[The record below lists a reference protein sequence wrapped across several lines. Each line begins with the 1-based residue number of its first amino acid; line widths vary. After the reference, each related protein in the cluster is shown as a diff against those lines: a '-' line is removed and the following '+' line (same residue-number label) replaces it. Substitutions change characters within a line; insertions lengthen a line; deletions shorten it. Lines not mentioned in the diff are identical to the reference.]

1 MANYDCWTCGHTTYR
16 LKETTNRLANGLWQ
30 LPKAEDIFR
39 DYQFSSDHTIR
50 LPERET
56 T

>member
-16 LKETTNRLANGLWQ
+16 LKETTNRLANGQWQ

-39 DYQFSSDHTIR
+39 DYQFSRDHTIR
-50 LPERET
+50 LPEPDT
-56 T
+56 I